1 MCLIFG
7 VRSAVI
13 QLSLLFM
20 AFGRG
25 CHKAHAV
32 PLSSSGPGQVLGFQ
46 VALVTCTGVLP
57 ALTHHPSLRGRG
69 GMRPRA
75 REGTHL
81 GSGLQSQIEPM
92 WGTAEL
98 QPDPGQK
105 TLFEGARRGRAAE
118 TPGGGGS

>member
-13 QLSLLFM
+13 QLFLLFM

-46 VALVTCTGVLP
+46 VALVTYTGVLC

-69 GMRPRA
+69 GVRPKA
-75 REGTHL
+75 REG
-81 GSGLQSQIEPM
+81 GRI
-92 WGTAEL
+92 WGVGYSHRL
-98 QPDPGQK
+98 SPC
-105 TLFEGARRGRAAE
+105 GAQQNCSRTQGRRLCLRE
-118 TPGGGGS
+118 